1 MKLLITQGAYSANNS
16 LTGVTANHVATGI
29 TINSV
34 TTQCVYCDVT
44 DAAGFEQVRTS
55 LNADSYTYSVDG
67 NILIPKELL

>member
-1 MKLLITQGAYSANNS
+1 MKLLITQAEYTANNS

-44 DAAGFEQVRTS
+44 DTAGFDQIKSS
-55 LNADSYTYSVDG
+55 LDADSFAASDG
-67 NILIPKELL
+67 ILLPKEAL